1 MILQSAFRL
10 LILSAILSAI
20 SGCAEHT
27 KIVKLYEDKSIRDT
41 PYDTVLVVGITP
53 DVNERRKLED
63 LLSQELRVAGS
74 NAVPTYSLA
83 GLTQSVLQDDI
94 DTAAIKANAGA
105 ILITHIVS
113 VDKDFEFQ
121 KGRTE
126 VLFECRGGDPAD
138 YFLYDQKVLK
148 LPDSVLIAHTVV
160 AVTSLY
166 DTASNA
172 RVWTIQSTCF
182 RKESMDEVLQE
193 ESSAIVR
200 QLRFDRLIK

>member
-1 MILQSAFRL
+1 MILQSTFRL
-10 LILSAILSAI
+10 FVLSAILSAMC
-20 SGCAEHT
+20 GCAEQT
-27 KIVKLYEDKSIRDT
+27 RIVKLYSDTSIRDT

-63 LLSQELRVAGS
+63 LLSQELRSAGS
-74 NAVPTYSLA
+74 NAIPAYSLA
-83 GLTQSVLQDDI
+83 GLTPSVLQDDI
-94 DTAAIKANAGA
+94 DTAAKKVHAGA

-148 LPDSVLIAHTVV
+148 LPDSVMIAHTVV

-172 RVWTIQSTCF
+172 RAWTIQSTCF
-182 RKESMDEVLQE
+182 RKESMDVVLQE
-193 ESSAIVR
+193 ESRAIVR
-200 QLRFDRLIK
+200 QLRFDRLIR